1 MSLVS
6 GSTSMISRSSAEI
19 CSNEKV
25 KKLLRVQLKRAL
37 APSQSKNHNRKLK
50 SSSKTGRKRVLRPQG
65 RSCLSSPSP
74 PPGAWWR
81 FLGRGRA
88 GSVSSGGSHIW
99 NVNYCINKSLW
110 AGYNLQVFFLPWFH
124 EECHV
129 PPQADPQFTWRK
141 NSLCTWTSC
150 ATVWTPVFQQEAA
163 AFIASLTTN
172 TSIQCS
178 DLSHDSAS
186 LFALH
191 EDEAR
196 PAQMAPNHLVRP
208 LVAGYKIGHG
218 PRSKTFQ
225 PKNTGIYIFLADHW
239 CDF

>member
-37 APSQSKNHNRKLK
+37 TPSQSKNHIRKLK
-50 SSSKTGRKRVLRPQG
+50 SSSKTRRKRVLRPQG

-99 NVNYCINKSLW
+99 NVNHCINKSSW
-110 AGYNLQVFFLPWFH
+110 AGYNLQVFFL
-124 EECHV
+124 
-129 PPQADPQFTWRK
+129 ALISWRMPCPATGSPTIHLAK
-141 NSLCTWTSC
+141 EFIVHMDLVCNSLNSSVSAGGSC
-150 ATVWTPVFQQEAA
+150 FHCVTH
-163 AFIASLTTN
+163 N
-172 TSIQCS
+172 
-178 DLSHDSAS
+178 
-186 LFALH
+186 
-191 EDEAR
+191 
-196 PAQMAPNHLVRP
+196 
-208 LVAGYKIGHG
+208 
-218 PRSKTFQ
+218 
-225 PKNTGIYIFLADHW
+225 
-239 CDF
+239 